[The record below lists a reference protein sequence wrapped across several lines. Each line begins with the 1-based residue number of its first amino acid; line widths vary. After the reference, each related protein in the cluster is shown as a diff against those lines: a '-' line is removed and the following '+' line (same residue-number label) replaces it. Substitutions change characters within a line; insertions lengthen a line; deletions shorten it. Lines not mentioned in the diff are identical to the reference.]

1 MRSRKIVFAGG
12 GTAGHIQPALAVAR
26 LWKQT
31 HPGDQII
38 FLGTSSGLETK
49 LVPEAGFSLELITR
63 VRVPRSL
70 SPDLLKVPGSLRRSM
85 SESKNILRDA
95 DLLIGFGGY
104 VCAPAY
110 LAARSL
116 KIPIVIH
123 EANAEPGWA
132 NKLGA
137 RYTDA
142 LAVGSPVPHGPFSQA
157 LITGLPLRDDITEL
171 LTNHQSADEH
181 TWNEIRAKA
190 QRDLGIQSGNKVLL
204 VFGGSQGSQA
214 INSVI
219 ENTRKLIK
227 DKPITIVHS
236 VGAANDLPASD
247 DKYLPF
253 PYIENMATA
262 YLASDLVIARSGAIT
277 CSEVN
282 ALGKYALFIPL
293 PIGNG
298 EQSVNAD
305 HLVEKGRARVLE
317 QSSFTASWLL
327 DNMDSMLATSD
338 QFSDL
343 PDFSDLEAAAK
354 IVALAEHQ
362 LLAGER

>member
-1 MRSRKIVFAGG
+1 
-12 GTAGHIQPALAVAR
+12 
-26 LWKQT
+26 
-31 HPGDQII
+31 
-38 FLGTSSGLETK
+38 
-49 LVPEAGFSLELITR
+49 
-63 VRVPRSL
+63 
-70 SPDLLKVPGSLRRSM
+70 
-85 SESKNILRDA
+85 
-95 DLLIGFGGY
+95 
-104 VCAPAY
+104 

-116 KIPIVIH
+116 KVPIVIH

-132 NKLGA
+132 NRLGA
-137 RYTDA
+137 RSTDA
-142 LAVGSPVPHGPFSQA
+142 LAVGSPVTHGPFAQA
-157 LITGLPLRDDITEL
+157 LITGLPLRDDITSL
-171 LTNHQSADEH
+171 MVAHRNADENA
-181 TWNEIRAKA
+181 WSEIRDQAK
-190 QRDLGIQSGNKVLL
+190 RDLGIHSGHKVVL
-204 VFGGSQGSQA
+204 VMGGSQGSQA

-227 DKPITIVHS
+227 DKAITIVHS

-247 DKYLPF
+247 DAYISF
-253 PYIENMATA
+253 SYIENMATA
-262 YLASDLVIARSGAIT
+262 YMASDLVIARSGAIT

-305 HLVEKGRARVLE
+305 HLVVMGRARVLE

-343 PDFSDLEAAAK
+343 PNFSDLEAAAK

-362 LLAGER
+362 LSAGER

>member
-1 MRSRKIVFAGG
+1 MGSRKIVFAGG
-12 GTAGHIQPALAVAR
+12 GTAGHIQPALAVAQ
-26 LWKQT
+26 LWRQS
-31 HPGDQII
+31 HPDDEIV

-49 LVPEAGFSLELITR
+49 LVPEAGFDLELITR

-70 SPDLLKVPGSLRRSM
+70 SLDLLKVPGSLRRSI

-116 KIPIVIH
+116 KVPIVIH

-132 NKLGA
+132 NRLGA

-142 LAVGSPVPHGPFSQA
+142 LAVGSPVAHGPFAQA
-157 LITGLPLRDDITEL
+157 LITGLPLRDDITAL
-171 LTNHQSADEH
+171 LTAHQSADEN
-181 TWNEIRAKA
+181 TWSEIRAKA
-190 QRDLGIQSGNKVLL
+190 KRDLGIHSGHKVIL

-214 INSVI
+214 INSTI
-219 ENTRKLIK
+219 EKTRELIK
-227 DKPITIVHS
+227 ERPITIIHS
-236 VGAANDLPASD
+236 VGAANNVPTSD
-247 DKYLPF
+247 GQYLAF

-305 HLVEKGRARVLE
+305 HLVEMGRARVLV

-338 QFSDL
+338 QLSDL
-343 PDFSDLEAAAK
+343 PSFGDLEAAAK

-362 LLAGER
+362 LSDGER

>member
-1 MRSRKIVFAGG
+1 
-12 GTAGHIQPALAVAR
+12 
-26 LWKQT
+26 
-31 HPGDQII
+31 
-38 FLGTSSGLETK
+38 
-49 LVPEAGFSLELITR
+49 
-63 VRVPRSL
+63 
-70 SPDLLKVPGSLRRSM
+70 
-85 SESKNILRDA
+85 
-95 DLLIGFGGY
+95 LIGFGGY

-110 LAARSL
+110 LAAKSL
-116 KIPIVIH
+116 KVPSVIH

-132 NKLGA
+132 NRLGA

-142 LAVGSPVPHGPFSQA
+142 LAVGSPVTHGAFANA
-157 LITGLPLRDDITEL
+157 LITGLPLRDDIASL
-171 LTNHQSADEH
+171 LSAHHNVDED
-181 TWNEIRAKA
+181 TWSEIRAKA
-190 QRDLGIQSGNKVLL
+190 KRDLGVHSENKVVL

-219 ENTRKLIK
+219 AETRKLVK
-227 DKPITIVHS
+227 EREITIVHS
-236 VGAANDLPASD
+236 VGSGNDLPASD
-247 DKYLPF
+247 DAYISF
-253 PYIENMATA
+253 SYIETMATA
-262 YLASDLVIARSGAIT
+262 YMASDLVIARSGAIT

-305 HLVEKGRARVLE
+305 HLVVMGRARVLE

-343 PDFSDLEAAAK
+343 PNFSDLEAAAK

-362 LLAGER
+362 LSAGER

>member
-1 MRSRKIVFAGG
+1 MRSRKVVFAGG

-31 HPGDQII
+31 NPADQIV

-49 LVPEAGFSLELITR
+49 LVPQGGFSLELITR

-70 SPDLLKVPGSLRRSM
+70 STVLLKVPGSLRRSM
-85 SESKNILRDA
+85 SESKYILKDA

-116 KIPIVIH
+116 KVPIVIH

-132 NKLGA
+132 NRLGA
-137 RYTDA
+137 RFTDA
-142 LAVGSPVPHGPFSQA
+142 LAVGSPVTHGPFSQA
-157 LITGLPLRDDITEL
+157 LITGLPLRDDIAEL
-171 LTNHQSADEH
+171 LTAHRNADAD
-181 TWNEIRAKA
+181 TWNAIRAKA
-190 QRDLGIQSGNKVLL
+190 KADLGIHSGNKVLL

-219 ENTRKLIK
+219 ESSRKLIK

-236 VGAANDLPASD
+236 VGAANTLPASD
-247 DKYLPF
+247 ENYHPI
-253 PYIENMATA
+253 PYIEDMATA

-305 HLVEKGRARVLE
+305 HLVEMGRARVLE

-327 DNMDSMLATSD
+327 DNIDSMLAASD

-362 LLAGER
+362 LSGRER

>member
-1 MRSRKIVFAGG
+1 MGSRKIVFAGG

-31 HPGDQII
+31 HPEDQII

-49 LVPEAGFSLELITR
+49 LVPDAGFSLELITR

-70 SPDLLKVPGSLRRSM
+70 SLDLLKVPGSLRRSM
-85 SESKNILRDA
+85 SESRNILKDA

-110 LAARSL
+110 LAANSL
-116 KIPIVIH
+116 KVPIVIH

-132 NKLGA
+132 NRVGA

-142 LAVGSPVPHGPFSQA
+142 LAVGSPVTHGPFAQA
-157 LITGLPLRDDITEL
+157 LITGLPLRDDITSL
-171 LTNHQSADEH
+171 LTAHQSADES
-181 TWNEIRAKA
+181 TWSEIRAKA
-190 QRDLGIQSGNKVLL
+190 KRDLGIKSGNKMVL

-219 ENTRKLIK
+219 ESARKLFK
-227 DKPITIVHS
+227 DRPITIVHS

-247 DKYLPF
+247 ENYIPF
-253 PYIENMATA
+253 SYIENMATS

-282 ALGKYALFIPL
+282 ALGKFALFIPL

-298 EQSVNAD
+298 EQSVNANY
-305 HLVEKGRARVLE
+305 LVEMGRAQVLE

-338 QFSDL
+338 QFKDL
-343 PDFSDLEAAAK
+343 PQFADLEAAAK

-362 LLAGER
+362 LSAGER

>member
-1 MRSRKIVFAGG
+1 
-12 GTAGHIQPALAVAR
+12 
-26 LWKQT
+26 
-31 HPGDQII
+31 
-38 FLGTSSGLETK
+38 
-49 LVPEAGFSLELITR
+49 
-63 VRVPRSL
+63 
-70 SPDLLKVPGSLRRSM
+70 M
-85 SESKNILRDA
+85 SECKNILRDA
-95 DLLIGFGGY
+95 DLLVGFGGY

-142 LAVGSPVPHGPFSQA
+142 LAVGSPVPHGPFAQA
-157 LITGLPLRDDITEL
+157 LITGLPLRDDITTL
-171 LTNHQSADEH
+171 LTTHQNADEN
-181 TWNEIRAKA
+181 TWIEIRAKA
-190 QRDLGIQSGNKVLL
+190 KRDLGIQSGDKVLL

-219 ENTRKLIK
+219 ENTRKLIN
-227 DKPITIVHS
+227 DKAITIVHS
-236 VGAANDLPASD
+236 VGAVNDLPASD

-277 CSEVN
+277 CSEVS

-305 HLVEKGRARVLE
+305 HLVEMGRARVLE

-338 QFSDL
+338 QLSDL
-343 PDFSDLEAAAK
+343 PHFGDLEAAAK

-362 LLAGER
+362 LSAGER